1 MKLRKAGMKPR
12 QLPWKW
18 LLIGLLVLLIAG
30 AVVIPRQIGSSSD
43 LRDRIAAVLSSWT
56 GGTITLTEP
65 LRIRYIP
72 PLSLQG
78 GFILTEATKLP
89 AISSI
94 AASDVEIS
102 LDLPELLLG
111 RIAIDAIRLD
121 KPIITLKETGAAAA
135 EESLAAHALID
146 PPIGAV
152 RVRDG
157 TIRTASGAPVVEK
170 LGVSLD
176 PKGRNGA
183 LAALGSF
190 RYRGERVA
198 FAIDSGKISGRED
211 AAKAPVTFK
220 VTTDAATA
228 RFSGNVRTEDGLQA
242 DGELE
247 AEMSDA
253 RHALNWLGLSLPKGD
268 SLHNVTASGSAHWSG
283 ATLTIEQ
290 GSFSLDGNEAVGLL
304 AFTMDERPRIEGT
317 LDFDRLVLDPYL
329 GASASREPGGG
340 LFDTVLLKYL
350 DADLRLSAAEI
361 AASTLELGHGGL
373 TITAKDGTISTEIG
387 ELELCAGQV
396 MGRVVL
402 NLSGKRPEASLAG
415 SLSDVSA
422 AACLAAFDVEIPV
435 KGTGTLKLDV
445 STGGVTRDELIR
457 GLVGKFA
464 VAARDGVVPID
475 FATVTTG
482 GGASEQ
488 GWSADAVTAF
498 ETLDADCRLSAGH
511 VWCQSFDMQTSQGKV
526 SGSGSVDVGQQT
538 IDWDLSI
545 VNPVASLN
553 ASQLVMPP
561 RVTIRGPLTQPE
573 VRGADRSASKGVMTQ
588 PSPSNGSSAPNTQ
601 EQSQQQPAD

>member
-1 MKLRKAGMKPR
+1 MKPR

-43 LRDRIAAVLSSWT
+43 LRDRIAAVLSSWS

-72 PLSLQG
+72 PLSLHG

-111 RIAIDAIRLD
+111 RIAIDAVRFD

-135 EESLAAHALID
+135 EESLIARALID
-146 PPIGAV
+146 PPVGAV
-152 RVRDG
+152 RVRGG
-157 TIRTASGAPVVEK
+157 TIRTASGTPVVEK
-170 LGVSLD
+170 LGVTLD
-176 PKGRNGA
+176 PKGRGGA

-190 RYRGERVA
+190 RYRGERIA

-211 AAKAPVTFK
+211 AAKASVTLK

-228 RFSGNVRTEDGLQA
+228 RFSGHVRAEDGLQA

-340 LFDTVLLKYL
+340 LFDSVLLKYL

-373 TITAKDGTISTEIG
+373 TINAKDGTISTEIG

-402 NLSGKRPEASLAG
+402 NLSGARPEVSLAG

-422 AACLAAFDVEIPV
+422 GACLAAFDVDIPL

-475 FATVTTG
+475 FATATTD
-482 GGASEQ
+482 GAIEQ

-526 SGSGSVDVGQQT
+526 SGFGSVDVGQQI

-545 VNPVASLN
+545 ANPVASLN

-561 RVTIRGPLTQPE
+561 GVTIRGPLTQPE
-573 VRGADRSASKGVMTQ
+573 VRSADRSASKDAMTH
-588 PSPSNGSSAPNTQ
+588 SPSNGSSAPNTQ